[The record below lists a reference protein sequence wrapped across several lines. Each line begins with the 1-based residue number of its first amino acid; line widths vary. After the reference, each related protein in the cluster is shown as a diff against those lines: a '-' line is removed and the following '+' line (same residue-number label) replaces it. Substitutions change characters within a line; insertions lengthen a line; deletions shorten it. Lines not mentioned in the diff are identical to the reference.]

1 MDVLYKLQ
9 NISRS
14 SMTQPAN
21 GMYSRVLHGI
31 CVVTAITHAPPRVM
45 YVMHFMNML
54 TRLLLLCLGIA
65 LFSTRSH
72 SCVSGLVIQQYNSAA
87 WDATTHTDWIQDTL
101 PRMQAVVGPGN
112 IVVMALWFT
121 TIICFF
127 INDTLRCA
135 LVFTGKWYT
144 RENHMDMSWS
154 TLSCSGIPLL
164 FTCVAVQLGTREM
177 FMLGVITFITI
188 VSGVCGAITEHLRT
202 MVNPYTMDGMSE
214 NVLWILRVTQDL
226 SLIICSQLVTI
237 PIYFSSMNN
246 DSHVIHSDVVLVIL
260 FTGLTYG
267 FTIASY
273 RHHRLCSIFEETWP
287 TRCSMLPWG
296 AVHTEYTAS
305 SNASV
310 TPSMVSEQS
319 SLGKLGGSDTAFYP
333 SNYAVTGIPFYGNK
347 TSGDKIGSV
356 KTLTT
361 TDDSGDVETSE
372 TSEER
377 FNKLYGCHLWKSDSA
392 DIVHIVDQDHRVI
405 TVELTEDFN
414 MYNQIHEPVS
424 ISRCGVLSRG
434 LHIAQMGAAP
444 QLFHTYIDECGI
456 NTRRMIGLLTEWR
469 RYYLINMFV
478 DAILF
483 TTLLDMTGV
492 IGCSNL

>member
-1 MDVLYKLQ
+1 
-9 NISRS
+9 
-14 SMTQPAN
+14 MTQPAN
-21 GMYSRVLHGI
+21 GVYPRAIHCI

-45 YVMHFMNML
+45 NIMHFVNML
-54 TRLLLLCLGIA
+54 TRLILLCLGIA

-72 SCVSGLVIQQYNSAA
+72 SCVGGLVIQPYNSAV

-112 IVVMALWFT
+112 IVVMTLWFT
-121 TIICFF
+121 TVICFF
-127 INDTLRCA
+127 LNDTLRCA

-144 RENHMDMSWS
+144 HENHMDMSWS

-164 FTCVAVQLGTREM
+164 FTCVAVQLGTRDM

-202 MVNPYTMDGMSE
+202 MVNPHTIDGMSE

-237 PIYFSSMNN
+237 PVLFSSLDN
-246 DSHVIHSDVVLVIL
+246 DSHVILSNTVIVML

-267 FTIASY
+267 LTIASY
-273 RHHRLCSIFEETWP
+273 RHHRLCSIFEQTWP
-287 TRCSMLPWG
+287 TRCSMIPWG
-296 AVHTEYTAS
+296 AQTDAIEHIATSMSEKSPLSICS
-305 SNASV
+305 SNQHQW
-310 TPSMVSEQS
+310 PQS
-319 SLGKLGGSDTAFYP
+319 GGSDTDVYP
-333 SNYAVTGIPFYGNK
+333 SKYAVTAIPFYGNG
-347 TSGDKIGSV
+347 TCGVNGKIESV
-356 KTLTT
+356 STLTT
-361 TDDSGDVETSE
+361 HGDPEGVENIE
-372 TSEER
+372 TQEEM

-392 DIVHIVDQDHRVI
+392 DIVHVVDQDHRVL
-405 TVELTEDFN
+405 TVQLTEDFN

-444 QLFHTYIDECGI
+444 QLFHTHIDECGKS
-456 NTRRMIGLLTEWR
+456 TRRMIGLLTEWR

-483 TTLLDMTGV
+483 TTLLNMTGV
-492 IGCSNL
+492 ISCSNP